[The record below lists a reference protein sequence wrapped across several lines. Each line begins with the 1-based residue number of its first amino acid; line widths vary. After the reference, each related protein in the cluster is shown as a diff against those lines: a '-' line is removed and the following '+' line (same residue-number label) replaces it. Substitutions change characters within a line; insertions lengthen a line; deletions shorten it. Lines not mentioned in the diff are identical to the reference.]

1 MTIPKKDAFIGKQFD
16 EYRITSLL
24 GKGNMAAIYLAEDDR
39 LKRLAAIKVIV
50 RGFAT
55 DEEYIMRFEREA
67 RAIAQLNHQ
76 HIVQLYRYGEV
87 AGVLYM
93 AMQYIEGASLA
104 LVLESYKRDRTY
116 IETEEAARLVREIS
130 GALDY
135 AHEEGV
141 IHRDVKPPNI
151 MLTTKGKSIL
161 TDFGLVL
168 IKADGTRGGVLGTPH
183 YLAPE
188 QAMSSAR
195 ANAQSDLYSLGIIM
209 YEMFTNIRP
218 YEAKKPIEVAM
229 MHISKEPVSP
239 QIHRPE
245 LSTEVAK
252 VILKAMAKNPQHRYQ
267 SGAEMSTALDEALKT
282 GGIGPA
288 VGNAPAAAPAGT
300 ILSRTLAVPLPDE
313 VKEQLQSHTPD
324 LNLSPGPDASK
335 LDAWD

>member
-1 MTIPKKDAFIGKQFD
+1 MTQPKTDAFIGRQFD

-39 LKRLAAIKVIV
+39 LKRLAAIKVII
-50 RGFAT
+50 RGFST
-55 DEEYIMRFEREA
+55 DEEYTMRFEREA

-87 AGVLYM
+87 EGVLYM

-104 LVLESYKRDRTY
+104 LVLESYKEDRAY
-116 IETEEAARLVREIS
+116 IETDEAARIVREIG

-151 MLTTKGKSIL
+151 MLNTKGKAIL

-188 QAMSSAR
+188 QAMSSAK
-195 ANAQSDLYSLGIIM
+195 ATAQSDLYSMGVIM

-218 YEAKKPIEVAM
+218 FESKKPIEVAM
-229 MHISKEPVSP
+229 MHITKEPVSP
-239 QIHRPE
+239 REHRPA
-245 LSTEVAK
+245 LSEEVAQ
-252 VILKAMAKNPQHRYQ
+252 VICKAIAKNPKDRYQ
-267 SGAEMSTALDEALKT
+267 SGVEMSAALDEALKT

-288 VGNAPAAAPAGT
+288 TGDAPAPAPAGT
-300 ILSRTLAVPLPDE
+300 ILSRTLAFPLPDD
-313 VKEQLQSHTPD
+313 VKAQLQAPD
-324 LNLSPGPDASK
+324 LPPGPDAAE
-335 LDAWD
+335 LEAWD